1 MKNELLLEQAVTY
14 LSSPG
19 FARLMQQLKERYDSL
34 GRMGG
39 TVLLKQLTLE
49 EAIALEGFLQQQC
62 VEGCTLK
69 LTLAQIR
76 KAQLRT
82 KYSELLLEDIVSH
95 VLGEVM
101 VSRKEKREQYERERG
116 KFFRKLL
123 EDWTADRADAAG
135 VAGSAAKADRTG
147 AVDDVAKADR
157 ADAAGSAAEADRTDT
172 IDKSDKE
179 NKTCQWFKH
188 VLESKTEP
196 WSMLNQDY
204 QNNRSW
210 LENNL
215 PNILDALQQLPI
227 KREEEQLLP
236 VFSASITG
244 NPHYFDEGQ
253 RACTYLLYG
262 IAYFC
267 DRKITAGLSTQDRAE
282 LYRLAGILKDDL
294 SNWVLCYGI
303 HGCDEKGTL
312 HPGMEE
318 YIRRREPQLLS
329 LRNINHLSC
338 AFTSNKKVYIV
349 ENPAVFS
356 KIMESKT
363 EGIACICSSGQL
375 KLSVFLLLDLLY
387 KGETEFY
394 YCGDFDPEGLLIA
407 QKLKS
412 RYEAQVVWWNFDEE
426 HYKRAQS
433 NELLS
438 ERRLKQLELLQDQH
452 LRKLAKIMKQEGF
465 AGYQEN
471 ILEEYTID
479 E

>member
-1 MKNELLLEQAVTY
+1 
-14 LSSPG
+14 
-19 FARLMQQLKERYDSL
+19 
-34 GRMGG
+34 
-39 TVLLKQLTLE
+39 
-49 EAIALEGFLQQQC
+49 
-62 VEGCTLK
+62 
-69 LTLAQIR
+69 
-76 KAQLRT
+76 
-82 KYSELLLEDIVSH
+82 
-95 VLGEVM
+95 
-101 VSRKEKREQYERERG
+101 
-116 KFFRKLL
+116 
-123 EDWTADRADAAG
+123 
-135 VAGSAAKADRTG
+135 
-147 AVDDVAKADR
+147 
-157 ADAAGSAAEADRTDT
+157 
-172 IDKSDKE
+172 
-179 NKTCQWFKH
+179 
-188 VLESKTEP
+188 
-196 WSMLNQDY
+196 MLNQDY

-215 PNILDALQQLPI
+215 PKILDALQQLPI

-267 DRKITAGLSTQDRAE
+267 DRQITAGLSAQDRAE
-282 LYRLAGILKDDL
+282 LYGLAGILKDDL
-294 SNWVLCYGI
+294 SNWVLCFGI
-303 HGCDEKGTL
+303 HGYDEKGSL

-329 LRNINHLSC
+329 LRSINHLSG

-356 KIMESKT
+356 KIMESPA

-387 KGETEFY
+387 KGGTEFY

-426 HYKRAQS
+426 HYNRAQS
-433 NELLS
+433 SELLT
-438 ERRLKQLELLQDQH
+438 ERRLKQLEQLQDQD
-452 LRKLAKIMKQEGF
+452 LKKLAKIMKQEGF

-471 ILEEYTID
+471 ILEEYTVEEYTI